1 VNLGDTIVACA
12 TGRTRAARAVVRAS
26 GPDVPALAG
35 ILLGWDDF
43 RPGVS
48 TPRLALPCGGL
59 PVIAMAFCAPR
70 SYTGEHVLE
79 LLMPGHPHLIR
90 CVLEACT
97 AAGARP
103 AGPGEFSARAVV
115 NARLSLEQ
123 AEGVAGVIAAATRAE
138 LDAARRVLDGHAG
151 REFHAWAD
159 RLTTLLALVEAGID
173 FSDQDGVVAITPRDL
188 LEGLTA
194 VIGAMRERLAGAHA
208 GESRPHAPRVLLAG
222 PPNAGKSTLFN
233 ALLGRRRSIVAPLR
247 GTTRDIIEEPLELH
261 ASAGRVL
268 TVMLAD
274 TPGLDERLAA
284 GGQAERSAQNLVR
297 RTLNECDV
305 ILWCRPAHH
314 GPAHSRQHPP
324 FPDGVPVVTVRTMA
338 DLPALR
344 VVMPSEEPEPAIPVC
359 AIDGWNLH
367 ALRTAVFDACWRC
380 SAGPGRAG
388 TKGVDSLWPR
398 HHDAVARAAA
408 RLEELRVALSS
419 HADSA
424 RLDHAELIA
433 GSLRDALDAL
443 GELTG
448 HVARD
453 DVLGRIFATFCIGK

>member
-1 VNLGDTIVACA
+1 MNLGDTIVACA
-12 TGRTRAARAVVRAS
+12 TGRTRAARAMVRAS
-26 GPDVPALAG
+26 GPGVPALSVA
-35 ILLGWDDF
+35 LLGWEGF
-43 RPGVS
+43 RAGVS

-59 PVIAMAFCAPR
+59 PVIALAFRAPR
-70 SYTGEHVLE
+70 SFTGEHVLE

-115 NARLSLEQ
+115 NARLSLDQ

-151 REFHAWAD
+151 REYHIWAD

-188 LEGLTA
+188 LERLNA
-194 VIGAMRERLAGAHA
+194 IISAMRARLAGARG
-208 GESRPHAPRVLLAG
+208 GESRPHVPRVLLAG

-247 GTTRDIIEEPLELH
+247 GTTRDIIEEPLELRS
-261 ASAGRVL
+261 SAGRLL

-274 TPGLDERLAA
+274 TPGLDQRLAA
-284 GGQAERSAQNLVR
+284 GGEAERGAQDLTR
-297 RTLNECDV
+297 RAIAECDV

-314 GPAHSRQHPP
+314 GPAHGRQRPP
-324 FPDGVPVVTVRTMA
+324 FPEGVPVVMVQTMA
-338 DLPALR
+338 DLPVSR
-344 VVMPSEEPEPAIPVC
+344 VVTPTDEPESAIPVC
-359 AIDGWNLH
+359 AMDGWNLH

-380 SAGPGRAG
+380 SAGPARVG
-388 TKGVDSLWPR
+388 TPGVSSLWPR
-398 HHDAVARAAA
+398 HQDAVARAAA
-408 RLEELRVALSS
+408 RLEEVQVMLSL
-419 HADSA
+419 HADSP
-424 RLDHAELIA
+424 RLDHAEVVA